1 MDIILQNWFFFRF
14 MTWIAILSR
23 FSGLFVV
30 APFYSGNLFPLNVKV
45 PLTITLSFVVLYF
58 VPDYIPVDLPVG
70 DIAAIILINFLYGF
84 SAGLIANLMFFGLL
98 FAGDIFGYQLG
109 FAAANIFDPQSQTQS
124 VIVGQLVFLTGTY
137 IFTIIKGPVILL
149 GILIESFQQVP
160 AGIMF
165 FEKDITWNISLVL
178 GEVFVFG
185 MKVGMPM
192 IVFMLLVTVVLGI
205 MAKLLPQLNVFIVGI
220 PLKIL
225 VGLIILIG
233 LLPILA
239 ETMVRYTREL
249 GDWISSTMNF
259 F

>member
-1 MDIILQNWFFFRF
+1 M
-14 MTWIAILSR
+14 AILSR
-23 FSGLFVV
+23 FSGLFVI
-30 APFYSGNLFPLNVKV
+30 APFFSGNLFPLRVKI
-45 PLTITLSFVVLYF
+45 PLTVTLSFIVLYF

-109 FAAANIFDPQSQTQS
+109 FAAANIFDPQSQTES
-124 VIVGQLVFLTGTY
+124 VIVSQLVFLTGTY
-137 IFTIIKGPVILL
+137 IFTIIKGPVVLL
-149 GILIESFQQVP
+149 GILIDSFSQVP
-160 AGIMF
+160 AGIMS
-165 FEKDITWNISLVL
+165 FERNLSWNLSLVL

-205 MAKLLPQLNVFIVGI
+205 MAKLLPQLNVFVVGI
-220 PLKIL
+220 PLKIF

-239 ETMVRYTREL
+239 ETMVRYTQEL
-249 GDWISSTMNF
+249 GDWISNTMKAF
-259 F
+259 